1 MLCYTPRSPEQ
12 QERDMPKHE
21 PEVIAAVRRRKPV
34 NSRVVL
40 NDRFPGAALNRQLL
54 CCPRCEYQ
62 YLHSGASYNC
72 RDGKEYTRRISF
84 SCESCGDAAEF
95 ELVITDHKGNV
106 FVEWRECP
114 QDGDWP

>member
-1 MLCYTPRSPEQ
+1 
-12 QERDMPKHE
+12 MPKHE
-21 PEVIAAVRRRKPV
+21 PEVIAAIRRRKPL

-40 NDRFPGAALNRQLL
+40 DDKFAGAGRGQQVL
-54 CCPRCEYQ
+54 CCPRCGHQ
-62 YLHSGASYNC
+62 YLHSGASYSSC
-72 RDGKEYTRRISF
+72 ESKEYTRRISF